1 MRDDKHKVL
10 RHASGSKSLIMAH
23 AISVDIE
30 CQLVKHDT
38 CFNDLNKTWSKNIS
52 THIPTGYAINV
63 VNECKDNYHT
73 YYRGTVC
80 ITRLS
85 EKLLRTGKQIR
96 SEEDKPMLPL
106 TDDEKT
112 KHKESKR
119 CHLCNQS
126 FNIDKQSIYCK
137 NDKKVRDHCHY
148 TGKYRGAAQSL
159 CNLRCQEERDIPVII
174 HNESNYD
181 FHLLIKDL
189 AKEFKYW

>member
-1 MRDDKHKVL
+1 MPDDKHKVL
-10 RHASGSKSLIMAH
+10 KHVSGSKSLIMAH
-23 AISVDIE
+23 AIYVDIE

-73 YYRGTVC
+73 YYRGTDC

-85 EKLLRTGKQIR
+85 EELLRTGKQIR
-96 SEEDKPMLPL
+96 SEKEKPMLPL
-106 TDDEKT
+106 TNDEKT

-119 CHLCNQS
+119 CYLCNQS

-137 NDKKVRDHCHY
+137 NYKKVRDHCHY
-148 TGKYRGAAQSL
+148 TGK
-159 CNLRCQEERDIPVII
+159 
-174 HNESNYD
+174 
-181 FHLLIKDL
+181 
-189 AKEFKYW
+189 